1 MTTEAATAYLR
12 RFQIWRSG
20 KNKCTMQEAE
30 LTPAGITEAMETV
43 LAAVPVLISS
53 LNSTR
58 AQLAKC
64 QVQRER
70 FHSQLR
76 AKKSTSP
83 P

>member
-12 RFQIWRSG
+12 RFQRWRSG
-20 KNKCTMQEAE
+20 KDDRTMEEAE
-30 LTPAGITEAMETV
+30 LTPSGITEAIETV
-43 LAAVPVLISS
+43 LAAVPVLTRS
-53 LNSTR
+53 LASTR

-70 FHSQLR
+70 FHAQLR

-83 P
+83 S